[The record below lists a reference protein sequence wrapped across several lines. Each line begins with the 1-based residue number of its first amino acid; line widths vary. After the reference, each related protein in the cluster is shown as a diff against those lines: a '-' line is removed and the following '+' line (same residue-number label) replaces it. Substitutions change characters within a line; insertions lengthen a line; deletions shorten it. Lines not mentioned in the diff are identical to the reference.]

1 MRIVI
6 IIVMLLV
13 ALTSI
18 IAFLTGCS
26 TLICSPWDPRCDVN
40 KDCSAKT
47 DKICIA
53 KTDST
58 KK

>member
-1 MRIVI
+1 MRKVIVI
-6 IIVMLLV
+6 GMLLI
-13 ALTSI
+13 TFT
-18 IAFLTGCS
+18 FLNGCS